1 MNNLRI
7 RKTPGSEI
15 SETAP
20 GDWKLSLPAGKA
32 GAYRWAQLDDYLHL
46 SRSAFLWRSPLTLE
60 VSGRVSTAHIP
71 GTWGF
76 GFWNDPFNA
85 SAGIG
90 GTGRRLPALPNCAW
104 FFYASSDNY
113 LALHDSHP
121 AQGFLAATFSSPL
134 IPPFFLAAG
143 LPVLPLLTLAPAAR
157 IFRRFLRS
165 FVKESAA
172 LLDVDVTA
180 LHSYQL
186 EWDAGEVRFLV
197 DGETRFKT
205 PVSPLGR
212 LGLVM
217 WIDNQFAAFP
227 PDGKV
232 RFGSLDNPEPVWLE
246 LSGISV
252 HE

>member
-1 MNNLRI
+1 MDNLRV
-7 RKTPGSEI
+7 RVTEGAEARELSPGS
-15 SETAP
+15 
-20 GDWKLSLPAGKA
+20 WRLSLPAGKA
-32 GAYRWAQLDDYLHL
+32 GVYRWGQLDDYIHL
-46 SRSAFLWRSPLTLE
+46 SRSAFLWRPPVKLALSA
-60 VSGRVSTAHIP
+60 RVSASQIP

-76 GFWNDPFNA
+76 GFWNDPFNV

-90 GTGRRLPALPNCAW
+90 GTRRRLPALPNCAW
-104 FFYASSDNY
+104 FFYASPDNY
-113 LALHDSHP
+113 LALHDTHP

-134 IPPFFLAAG
+134 IPPYLLAVG
-143 LPVLPLLTLAPAAR
+143 LPVLPVLTVPAAAR

-165 FVKESAA
+165 FVKESATV
-172 LLDVDVTA
+172 LDVDVTA

-186 EWDAGEVRFLV
+186 DWDAGEVRFLI
-197 DGETRFKT
+197 DGATKYRT

-227 PDGKV
+227 PDGRL
-232 RFGSLDNPEPVWLE
+232 RFGSLDNREPVWLE
-246 LSGISV
+246 LSQVSV

>member
-1 MNNLRI
+1 
-7 RKTPGSEI
+7 
-15 SETAP
+15 
-20 GDWKLSLPAGKA
+20 
-32 GAYRWAQLDDYLHL
+32 
-46 SRSAFLWRSPLTLE
+46 
-60 VSGRVSTAHIP
+60 VP

-90 GTGRRLPALPNCAW
+90 GTRRRLPALPNCAW
-104 FFYASSDNY
+104 FFQASSDNY
-113 LALHDSHP
+113 LALRDTHP

-134 IPPFFLAAG
+134 IPPLLLAAG
-143 LPVLPLLTLAPAAR
+143 LPGLPLLALPPAAK
-157 IFRRFLRS
+157 IFRRVLRS

-172 LLDVDVTA
+172 SLDVDVTA
-180 LHSYQL
+180 WHTYQL
-186 EWDAGEVRFLV
+186 ECTPGEVCFLV
-197 DGETRFKT
+197 DGDIKFATTIAPR
-205 PVSPLGR
+205 GR
-212 LGLVM
+212 LGLVL

-252 HE
+252 HK